1 MKCPYNR
8 KRETQVIQWTQEP
21 FEDNDTLLKG
31 GEQITTT
38 SFELMDCVKE
48 ECGAYH
54 DGRCCYSSVN
64 FDNE

>member
-8 KRETQVIQWTQEP
+8 KIETQVLQWTQDP
-21 FEDNDTLLKG
+21 FDDNDALLKG

-48 ECGAYH
+48 ECGA
-54 DGRCCYSSVN
+54 GR
-64 FDNE
+64 

>member
-8 KRETQVIQWTQEP
+8 KRETQVLQWTQDP
-21 FEDNDTLLKG
+21 FDDNDALLKG

-48 ECGAYH
+48 ECGAYY
-54 DGRCCYSSVN
+54 DGRCCYSGGN